1 MSYKKII
8 FNKLTLVALVVSVI
22 YQIAMIGI
30 YIGGYRYTA
39 DRMDQSNIIYVNQ
52 DGDAGDEIVES
63 IQESLDFKH
72 QDVSDLTEAKEFLE
86 NHKAA
91 LIINVPKNYAED
103 LAAGKSVALNY
114 FYNSSGD
121 TISRQTGTTLAS
133 SLTNKLNLAV
143 SKKKMQAVLVKS
155 MMTVAKPQIEADI
168 KAAVGTNISQAE
180 AVTKTVTEK
189 YQTQFAETAKQAVDL
204 NSVSENSKDI
214 NPKSTSKLNLIM
226 TPMIAPVSSYI
237 AAMISSIILYSFVF
251 KKAVRSHVSRKWK
264 AWAVYELNYLIISL
278 ATGLTGALMLAWV
291 NGFNQEI
298 TLKLFG
304 ILSLNTFV
312 SFQLIAAVYMVLG
325 ALAILVTL
333 PLTLA
338 QVVASGTMMPE
349 YLMAPALKAI
359 RPYLPVSSS
368 WQLIQDTIFKSN
380 IDGAPVKQLVLIGV
394 VSLSVVLVALPI
406 RYRKDDSEVPDI
418 DVLSLM

>member
-418 DVLSLM
+418 DVLSFM

>member
-8 FNKLTLVALVVSVI
+8 FNKLTLVALVVSII

-52 DGDAGDEIVES
+52 DGEAGDEIVES

-86 NHKAA
+86 NHEAA

-251 KKAVRSHVSRKWK
+251 KKAVRSQVSRKWK

>member
-52 DGDAGDEIVES
+52 DGDVGDEIVES

-418 DVLSLM
+418 DVLSFM

>member
-52 DGDAGDEIVES
+52 DGEAGEEIVES

-86 NHKAA
+86 NHEAA

-133 SLTNKLNLAV
+133 SLTNKLNLTV

-251 KKAVRSHVSRKWK
+251 KKAVRSQVSRKWK

-312 SFQLIAAVYMVLG
+312 SFQIIAAVYMVLG

>member
-133 SLTNKLNLAV
+133 SLTNELNLAV

>member
-103 LAAGKSVALNY
+103 LAVGKSVALNY

-143 SKKKMQAVLVKS
+143 SKKKMQVVLIKS

-278 ATGLTGALMLAWV
+278 ATGLTGTLMLAWV

-418 DVLSLM
+418 DVLSFM

>member
-8 FNKLTLVALVVSVI
+8 FNKLTLIALVVSVI

-52 DGDAGDEIVES
+52 DGDAGDEIVKS

-72 QDVSDLTEAKEFLE
+72 QEVSDLTEAKEFLE

-121 TISRQTGTTLAS
+121 TISRQTGTALAS
-133 SLTNKLNLAV
+133 SITNKLNLAV
-143 SKKKMQAVLVKS
+143 SEKKMQEVLVKS

-189 YQTQFAETAKQAVDL
+189 YQTQFAEKAKQAVDL
-204 NSVSENSKDI
+204 NSVSENSTDI

-251 KKAVRSHVSRKWK
+251 KKAVRSNVSRKWK

-325 ALAILVTL
+325 ALAFLVTL

-349 YLMAPALKAI
+349 YLMAPALQAI

-368 WQLIQDTIFKSN
+368 WQLIQDTIFMSTMH
-380 IDGAPVKQLVLIGV
+380 DAPVKQLVLIGV